1 MSADKIENN
10 SAQTTPAIAN
20 TNNVNANSWT
30 PPPDEPVDNAKL
42 GKLNKQNAI
51 FEIVPDEFSKVD
63 FENFKYPSSR
73 EKKIIPLKNGS

>member
-1 MSADKIENN
+1 MS
-10 SAQTTPAIAN
+10 
-20 TNNVNANSWT
+20 NVNANSWT